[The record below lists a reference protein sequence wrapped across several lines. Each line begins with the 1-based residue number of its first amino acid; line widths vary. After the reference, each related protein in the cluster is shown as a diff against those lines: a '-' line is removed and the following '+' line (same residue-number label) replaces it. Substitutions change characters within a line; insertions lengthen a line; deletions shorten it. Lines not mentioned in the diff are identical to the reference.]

1 MILAIDV
8 GNTNIVLGCIREG
21 DILFEARMATD
32 RIKTK
37 DQYCAELKAMLDLF
51 HVSTE
56 EICGCIVSSVV
67 PQVQQSL
74 VDAAERLTGKPC
86 LTVGPGLKTGLHI
99 KIDNPAQAGSDL
111 IVGAVAAI
119 DAYGT
124 PLCVID
130 MGTATTIS
138 VIDRDGVFRGGT
150 IAPGVMLSLNA
161 LSSGTA
167 QLPGIS
173 LEQPKKVIGT
183 NTVDSMRSGL
193 LLGSAA
199 MLDGMVER
207 IEAELGYPT
216 KVVATGGLAKFIVPL
231 CKREMITDDNLLLH
245 GLEILYKRN
254 AKAYTELP

>member
-8 GNTNIVLGCIREG
+8 GNTNIVLGCIEDSR
-21 DILFEARMATD
+21 ILFEARIATD
-32 RIKTK
+32 RIKTS
-37 DQYCAELKAMLDLF
+37 DQYCAELKTMLSLF
-51 HVSTE
+51 EVTPELIEGS
-56 EICGCIVSSVV
+56 IISSVV
-67 PQVQQSL
+67 PLVQQ
-74 VDAAERLTGKPC
+74 VMVRAVERLTGKPC
-86 LTVGPGLKTGLHI
+86 LTVGPGLKTGLNI

-119 DAYGT
+119 EEYGA
-124 PLCVID
+124 PLLVID
-130 MGTATTIS
+130 LGTATTIS
-138 VIDRDGVFRGGT
+138 VIDKDGVFRGGT

-173 LEQPKKVIGT
+173 LEKPRRAIGT
-183 NTVDSMRSGL
+183 NTIDSMRSGL

-207 IEAELGYPT
+207 IEEELGYPA

-231 CKREMITDDNLLLH
+231 CRREMLTDDSLLLK
-245 GLEILYKRN
+245 GLDLLYRRN
-254 AKAYTELP
+254 QR

>member
-1 MILAIDV
+1 MLLAIDI
-8 GNTNIVLGCIREG
+8 GNSNIVVGMVENGVIAHK
-21 DILFEARMATD
+21 ARIATD

-37 DQYCAELKAMLDLF
+37 DQYCAELKAMLELF
-51 HVSTE
+51 HVSPA
-56 EICGCIVSSVV
+56 EIDGCIVSSVV
-67 PQVQQSL
+67 PQIQQSM
-74 VDAAERLTGKPC
+74 VDAAERLTGKTC

-111 IVGAVAAI
+111 IVGAVAAME
-119 DAYGT
+119 AYGT
-124 PLCVID
+124 GLCVID
-130 MGTATTIS
+130 LGTATTIC
-138 VIDRDGVFRGGT
+138 VIGRDGAFMGGT

-173 LEQPKKVIGT
+173 LEKPKKVVGT

-193 LLGSAA
+193 LFGSAA

-216 KVVATGGLAKFIVPL
+216 KIIATGGLAKFIVPL
-231 CKREMITDDNLLLH
+231 CKREMVIDENLLLR
-245 GLEILYKRN
+245 GLELLYNKN
-254 AKAYTELP
+254 SK

>member
-8 GNTNIVLGCIREG
+8 GNTNIVLGCIEDSR
-21 DILFEARMATD
+21 ILFEARMATD
-32 RIKTK
+32 RVKTS
-37 DQYCAELKAMLDLF
+37 DQYCAELKTMLSLF
-51 HVSTE
+51 EVTPELIEGS
-56 EICGCIVSSVV
+56 IISSVV
-67 PQVQQSL
+67 PLVQQ
-74 VDAAERLTGKPC
+74 VMVRAVERLTRKPC
-86 LTVGPGLKTGLHI
+86 LTVGPGLKTGLNI

-119 DAYGT
+119 EEYGA
-124 PLCVID
+124 PLLVID
-130 MGTATTIS
+130 LGTATTIS
-138 VIDRDGVFRGGT
+138 VIDKDGVFRGGT

-173 LEQPKKVIGT
+173 LEKPRRAIGT

-207 IEAELGYPT
+207 IEEELGYPV

-231 CKREMITDDNLLLH
+231 CRREMLTDDSLLLK
-245 GLEILYKRN
+245 GLDLLYRRN
-254 AKAYTELP
+254 QR